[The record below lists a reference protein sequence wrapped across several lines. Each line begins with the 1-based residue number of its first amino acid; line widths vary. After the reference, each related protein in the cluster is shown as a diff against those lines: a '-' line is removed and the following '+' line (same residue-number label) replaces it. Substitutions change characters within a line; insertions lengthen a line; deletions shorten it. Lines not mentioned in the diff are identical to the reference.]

1 MKLIRTDKLK
11 HQYDVWKGDEKFK
24 RTALDGVDLD
34 VMRGEFIAILG
45 ANGSGKSTLAKHLN
59 VLLLP
64 DEGAVWIDGNDTR
77 DVERIWQIR
86 SEVGM
91 VFQDPDNQ
99 IVGTSVEEDVA
110 FGPENRNMES
120 ELIRIKVANSLEA
133 VGLLSKRKV
142 SPYRLSGGQKQR
154 VAVAGVLAA
163 DSGCIVLDEPTAM
176 LDPVSRREL
185 MEVIHRLHASGK
197 TIILITHHT
206 DEAAKADR
214 VILMR
219 KGRVVGCGTPE
230 EIFADSELLESIS
243 MDVPP
248 VTALG
253 MALRERGVIDKQPVL
268 SKEELITLVMEK
280 YGGREYSGGTGSSSS
295 QTGRCQ
301 TGPQPVLAENSADR
315 SAKPVLQIR
324 DLTYTYS
331 RGDINET
338 KVLNGVSFDLLEGE
352 CLGLIGTSGAGK
364 TTLLKNLNGL
374 LKAESGDVLY
384 MGESIYRKGYKLSEL
399 RKSVGLVFQSAEKQL
414 FCKTVLDDVKFGPLK
429 MGMSAEEAQK
439 AAEDSLDLVNIDR
452 EYFDA
457 SPQDLSSGQKRRV
470 AIAGILAMKPKVL
483 ILDEPAAGLDPGM
496 KQEIFSII
504 DGIRRERGT
513 SVILVSH
520 EMEDVA
526 GHADRVMLMSGGT
539 IGLSGT
545 PKEVFSQVETVRALG
560 GEVPEVTEVMHDL
573 CSRGFPLDGLEV
585 SVAEAADRIADALT
599 GARGSKKTADA
610 HRGEV
615 AES

>member
-1 MKLIRTDKLK
+1 MKLIRTDRIK

-64 DEGAVWIDGNDTR
+64 DEGTVWIDGNDTR
-77 DVERIWQIR
+77 DAEKLWEIR
-86 SEVGM
+86 KEVVM
-91 VFQDPDNQ
+91 VFQNPDNQ
-99 IVGTSVEEDVA
+99 IVGTSIEEDVA
-110 FGPENRNMES
+110 FGPENRNMEPA
-120 ELIRIKVANSLEA
+120 LIRNIVANSLEA
-133 VGLLSKRKV
+133 VGLLSKRKA

-185 MEVIHRLHASGK
+185 MEVILKLHASGK

-206 DEAAKADR
+206 DEALNADR
-214 VILMR
+214 IILMD
-219 KGRVVGCGTPE
+219 KGRVVSCGTPS
-230 EIFADSELLESIS
+230 EIFAEREVLRSIR
-243 MDVPP
+243 MDIPP
-248 VTALG
+248 VTELG
-253 MALRERGVIDKQPVL
+253 MALRDKGVIDKLPVL
-268 SKEELITLVMEK
+268 SKEELISLVMERYAANALAGNK
-280 YGGREYSGGTGSSSS
+280 RS
-295 QTGRCQ
+295 QTGSALRLHDE
-301 TGPQPVLAENSADR
+301 TTEAGRREPVIS
-315 SAKPVLQIR
+315 VR
-324 DLTYTYS
+324 DLKYTYS
-331 RGDINET
+331 KGDINET
-338 KVLNGVSFDLLEGE
+338 KVLNGVTLDLFEGE

-384 MGESIYRKGYKLSEL
+384 RGESIYRKGYKLSEL

-414 FCKTVLDDVKFGPLK
+414 FCKTVIDDVKFGPLK
-429 MGMSAEEAQK
+429 MGMSEEEARK
-439 AAEDSLDLVNIDR
+439 AAEDSLALVEIDR

-457 SPQDLSSGQKRRV
+457 SPQDLSGGQKRRV
-470 AIAGILAMKPKVL
+470 AIAGILAMRPDVL
-483 ILDEPAAGLDPGM
+483 VLDEPAAGLDPGM
-496 KQEIFSII
+496 KQEMFSMI

-526 GHADRVMLMSGGT
+526 AHADRVMLMSEGK

-545 PKEVFSQVETVRALG
+545 PKEVFSQVEKVRALG
-560 GEVPEVTEVMHDL
+560 GEVPEVTEIMYDL
-573 CSRGFPLDGLEV
+573 CRGGLPLTGLEV
-585 SVAEAADRIADALT
+585 NIAEAAGRIADAIT
-599 GARGSKKTADA
+599 
-610 HRGEV
+610 GEV
-615 AES
+615 TEL